1 MTFLIF
7 TSIYLITYA
16 ANVGNEKMW
25 RKQDIIVDSVLEIIK
40 EDPKVFTGNQLIDEV
55 YLREK
60 GVTDFSKYQCV
71 EGFEPPKLMEINEM
85 WKS

>member
-1 MTFLIF
+1 MTPIE
-7 TSIYLITYA
+7 SYA
-16 ANVGNEKMW
+16 VKNNNLGNEKMW
-25 RKQDIIVDSVLEIIK
+25 RKPDIIVDSVLEIIK

-71 EGFEPPKLMEINEM
+71 TGFEPPKLMEINEM